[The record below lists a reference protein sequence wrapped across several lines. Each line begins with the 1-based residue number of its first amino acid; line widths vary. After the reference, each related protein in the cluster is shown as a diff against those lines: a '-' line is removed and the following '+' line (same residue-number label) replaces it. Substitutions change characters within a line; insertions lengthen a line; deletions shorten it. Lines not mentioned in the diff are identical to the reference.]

1 MIYEESGCEPAS
13 FVGSAPL
20 GCERVTVTA
29 AQYYPR
35 FDGLTQYAL
44 LSEVLVI
51 PAGVDFEIEVV
62 ASGLAV
68 DWSQSLFSGPT
79 IDNFYRTLIG
89 GAGVQVYAGV
99 YAGAYAVTWS
109 TAGFDVQPSHSYLLR
124 RVGTVLSIV
133 IDGDVKANKNNSVG
147 QVVVD
152 RLMRSWNTSAHTSGV
167 LYSLKLWLTGSLTSA
182 IEFNQRNQA
191 VQVASVGSVNAEIIN
206 HTEAMWEQI

>member
-44 LSEVLVI
+44 LSEALVI

-62 ASGLAV
+62 ASGLTV
-68 DWSQSLFSGPT
+68 DSYQSLFSGPT
-79 IDNFYRTLIG
+79 IDDFYRTLVG
-89 GAGVQVYAGV
+89 GAGVQV

-133 IDGDVKANKNNSVG
+133 IDGDVKATRSNSVE

-152 RLMRSWNTSAHTSGV
+152 RLMRSWNTSSHTSGV
-167 LYSLKLWLTGSLTSA
+167 LYSLKLWLAGSLTSA

-191 VQVASVGSVNAEIIN
+191 VQLASVGSVNAEIIN
-206 HTEAMWEQI
+206 HTEAMWEQM